1 MMDCKKILTGL
12 FEEIE
17 YVKMRV
23 PTAGTRFRLMALVAD
38 VEELTAQLQEVLQE
52 VSKDAVIGVDDDVDF
67 LELSEQTLEH
77 ELMPLMRWEG

>member
-38 VEELTAQLQEVLQE
+38 VEELLLAVGVSLITLPRPARVKMSTMPRTA
-52 VSKDAVIGVDDDVDF
+52 
-67 LELSEQTLEH
+67 
-77 ELMPLMRWEG
+77 